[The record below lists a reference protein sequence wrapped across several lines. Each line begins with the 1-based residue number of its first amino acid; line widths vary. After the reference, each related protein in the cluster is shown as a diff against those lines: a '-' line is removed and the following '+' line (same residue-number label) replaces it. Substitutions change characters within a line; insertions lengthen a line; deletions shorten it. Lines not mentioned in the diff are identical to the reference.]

1 MKMSS
6 PESVRA
12 AVQVL
17 VRYPG
22 RSALTVLGLAI
33 GVAAF
38 IAMVS
43 FGEGARRSV
52 IAQFEM
58 LGTNLL
64 VVSTS
69 GGHREALNEPVQ
81 PLVDADVDAL
91 RRESTTLAEVVPV
104 SRIDEDATR
113 AGLHHWAHLHG
124 TLPAFAALHE
134 WPIATG
140 RLFDLTD
147 VAQRAKVCVLGATPA
162 RALFGDSD
170 PLGETVT
177 IGGILPCRIVGVLA
191 AKGYS
196 TGGDDLD
203 DLVLLPVTTSNALWS
218 AAGGYSRLELQP
230 SRPSLMPVA
239 KDEVTD
245 ILARSHRIGDGEER
259 DFKVTSPLEVI
270 RAVERTSSILSG
282 LLRGIAA
289 VSLLVGGIGIMNIQ
303 LVSVAERTREI
314 GIRAAIGA
322 SPNQILTQF
331 LWEGLALTVV
341 GAVAGVGLGLVIAS
355 ATAEIMQ
362 WPRVISGPGIGGAVA
377 FALAVGMVFGFLP
390 ARRAAALDP
399 IEALRHE

>member
-1 MKMSS
+1 MRAS
-6 PESVRA
+6 PLEEMRA
-12 AVQVL
+12 AAQIL

-52 IAQFEM
+52 VSQFET

-64 VVSTS
+64 VVSPSVGERQT
-69 GGHREALNEPVQ
+69 LNKTVL
-81 PLVDADVDAL
+81 PLSDADVEAL
-91 RRESTTLAEVVPV
+91 RRESTTLAEIIPV
-104 SRIDEDATR
+104 ARIDQDATR
-113 AGLHHWAHLHG
+113 DGLHHLARLQG
-124 TLPAFAALHE
+124 TLPAFAKLHD
-134 WPIATG
+134 WPLATG
-140 RLFDLTD
+140 GMFDATD
-147 VAQRAKVCVLGATPA
+147 VAQRGKVCVLGGTPV
-162 RALFGDSD
+162 RILFGDGD

-177 IGGILPCRIVGVLA
+177 VGGVLPCRVVGVLA
-191 AKGYS
+191 TKGFS
-196 TGGDDLD
+196 AGGDDLD
-203 DLVLLPVTTSNALWS
+203 DTIILPVTTFNAYW
-218 AAGGYSRLELQP
+218 AAATGYSRLELQP
-230 SRPSLMPVA
+230 VRPSLIDAA
-239 KDEVTD
+239 KGEVTD
-245 ILARSHRIGDGEER
+245 ILARLHRIDENEVA
-259 DFKVTSPLEVI
+259 DFRVTSPREVV

-322 SPNQILTQF
+322 SPKQILTQF

-341 GAVAGVGLGLVIAS
+341 GALAGVGLGLVIAS
-355 ATAEIMQ
+355 VTAKMMQ
-362 WPRVISGPGIGGAVA
+362 WPRVISGPGIAGAVG
-377 FALAVGMVFGFLP
+377 FALGVGLVFGFLP
-390 ARRAAALDP
+390 ARSAARLDP